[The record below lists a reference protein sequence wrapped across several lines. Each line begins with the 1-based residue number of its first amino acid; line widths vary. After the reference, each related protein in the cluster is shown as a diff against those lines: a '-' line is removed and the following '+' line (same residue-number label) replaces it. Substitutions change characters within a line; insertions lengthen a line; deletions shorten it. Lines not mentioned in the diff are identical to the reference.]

1 MNLND
6 LLESLNLDNNIN
18 LEDIPE
24 LDLYMD
30 QVIQL
35 FENKLGGNK
44 SLKR

>member
-6 LLESLNLDNNIN
+6 LLESLNLDNNIK

-30 QVIQL
+30 QVLNII
-35 FENKLGGNK
+35 EN
-44 SLKR
+44 SLII

>member
-1 MNLND
+1 MEWKCFMNLND
-6 LLESLNLDNNIN
+6 LLESLNLDNNIK

-35 FENKLGGNK
+35 FEIN
-44 SLKR
+44 

>member
-35 FENKLGGNK
+35 FE
-44 SLKR
+44 

>member
-35 FENKLGGNK
+35 
-44 SLKR
+44 SLIHI

>member
-30 QVIQL
+30 QV
-35 FENKLGGNK
+35 FEL
-44 SLKR
+44 LL

>member
-30 QVIQL
+30 QVI
-35 FENKLGGNK
+35 
-44 SLKR
+44 

>member
-24 LDLYMD
+24 LDLY
-30 QVIQL
+30 
-35 FENKLGGNK
+35 NY
-44 SLKR
+44 LKIN